1 MKCGINPTES
11 FKASQIMSFSSASK
25 EPLANVEEDHGE
37 EEMEEEELDEQEQ
50 EQGQKEE
57 EEMEKVEEEEEV
69 AEQEESNKSSP
80 KSTSESSTMCSPM
93 EIQESPEL
101 FFEESDEEDTDIDVF
116 RSPFSDTDSVDS
128 VMRVRSQLK
137 KKFFFSTKILSLCF
151 DVVISFCCSN

>member
-1 MKCGINPTES
+1 MKCEINPTEP
-11 FKASQIMSFSSASK
+11 FKASQIMSFSSYPQLSFYATSK

-37 EEMEEEELDEQEQ
+37 EEMEEEELDEEEQ
-50 EQGQKEE
+50 KQKE

-80 KSTSESSTMCSPM
+80 ESTSESSTMCSPI

-101 FFEESDEEDTDIDVF
+101 FFEESDEEETDIDVF

-137 KKFFFSTKILSLCF
+137 KKYFF
-151 DVVISFCCSN
+151 

>member
-1 MKCGINPTES
+1 
-11 FKASQIMSFSSASK
+11 
-25 EPLANVEEDHGE
+25 
-37 EEMEEEELDEQEQ
+37 MEEEELDEEEQ
-50 EQGQKEE
+50 EQKE

-80 KSTSESSTMCSPM
+80 ESTSESSTVCSPM

-101 FFEESDEEDTDIDVF
+101 FFEESDEEETDIDVF

-137 KKFFFSTKILSLCF
+137 KSIFFSTKFFPYVLMLSYHS
-151 DVVISFCCSN
+151 VVQVNCRSN

>member
-1 MKCGINPTES
+1 MKYGINPTES

-137 KKFFFSTKILSLCF
+137 KKFFFSTKIISLCS
-151 DVVISFCCSN
+151 VVQVNCRSN

>member
-1 MKCGINPTES
+1 
-11 FKASQIMSFSSASK
+11 
-25 EPLANVEEDHGE
+25 
-37 EEMEEEELDEQEQ
+37 MEEEELDEEEQ
-50 EQGQKEE
+50 EQKE

-80 KSTSESSTMCSPM
+80 ESTSESSTMCSPM

-101 FFEESDEEDTDIDVF
+101 FFEESDEEETDIDVF

-137 KKFFFSTKILSLCF
+137 KSIFFSTKFFPYVLMLSYHS
-151 DVVISFCCSN
+151 VVQVNCRSN

>member
-37 EEMEEEELDEQEQ
+37 EEMEEEELDEEEQ
-50 EQGQKEE
+50 EQKE

-101 FFEESDEEDTDIDVF
+101 FFEESDEEETDIDVF

-137 KKFFFSTKILSLCF
+137 KKYFF
-151 DVVISFCCSN
+151 

>member
-1 MKCGINPTES
+1 MKCEINPTEP
-11 FKASQIMSFSSASK
+11 FKASQIMSFSSYPQLSFYATSK

-37 EEMEEEELDEQEQ
+37 EEMEEEELDEEEQ
-50 EQGQKEE
+50 KQKE

-69 AEQEESNKSSP
+69 AEQEESDKSSP
-80 KSTSESSTMCSPM
+80 ESTSESSTMCSPI

-101 FFEESDEEDTDIDVF
+101 FFEESDEEETDIDVF

-137 KKFFFSTKILSLCF
+137 KKYFF
-151 DVVISFCCSN
+151 

>member
-1 MKCGINPTES
+1 
-11 FKASQIMSFSSASK
+11 
-25 EPLANVEEDHGE
+25 
-37 EEMEEEELDEQEQ
+37 MEEEELDEEEQEQ
-50 EQGQKEE
+50 EQKEG

-80 KSTSESSTMCSPM
+80 ESTSESSTMCSPM

-101 FFEESDEEDTDIDVF
+101 FFEESDEEETDIDVF

-137 KKFFFSTKILSLCF
+137 KKYFFLVQKFFPYVLMLSYHS
-151 DVVISFCCSN
+151 VVQVNCRLN

>member
-1 MKCGINPTES
+1 
-11 FKASQIMSFSSASK
+11 
-25 EPLANVEEDHGE
+25 
-37 EEMEEEELDEQEQ
+37 MEEEELDEEEQ
-50 EQGQKEE
+50 EQKEG

-80 KSTSESSTMCSPM
+80 ESTSESSTMCSPM

-101 FFEESDEEDTDIDVF
+101 FFEESDEEETDIDVF

-137 KKFFFSTKILSLCF
+137 KSIFFSTKFFPYVLMLSYHS
-151 DVVISFCCSN
+151 VVQVNCRSN

>member
-1 MKCGINPTES
+1 
-11 FKASQIMSFSSASK
+11 
-25 EPLANVEEDHGE
+25 
-37 EEMEEEELDEQEQ
+37 MEEEELDEEEQEQ
-50 EQGQKEE
+50 EQKEE

-101 FFEESDEEDTDIDVF
+101 FFEESDEEETDIDVF

-137 KKFFFSTKILSLCF
+137 NNFFLVQKFFPYVLMLSYHS
-151 DVVISFCCSN
+151 VVQVNCRSN

>member
-1 MKCGINPTES
+1 
-11 FKASQIMSFSSASK
+11 
-25 EPLANVEEDHGE
+25 
-37 EEMEEEELDEQEQ
+37 MEEEELDEEEQEQ
-50 EQGQKEE
+50 EQKEG

-80 KSTSESSTMCSPM
+80 ESTSESSTMCSPM

-101 FFEESDEEDTDIDVF
+101 FFEESDEEETDIDVF

-137 KKFFFSTKILSLCF
+137 KKYFF
-151 DVVISFCCSN
+151 